1 MGLRRQTGLS
11 VVEERRVSLGCP
23 EESYGMDGT
32 ESLEDGMGVLGTGS
46 YGTEGMDGTESALG
60 R

>member
-32 ESLEDGMGVLGTGS
+32 ESLEDSMGILGMSQGVLR
-46 YGTEGMDGTESALG
+46 DGGDG
-60 R
+60 RD